1 MSIAI
6 IYPAQK
12 HSAYKIAA
20 ETFADLAKKVSSC
33 EARLITD
40 SEPLPDDCSRVVVI
54 GADSVNRLAADLP
67 ASWRVEYDCSGRVFS
82 GGFGAMLTR
91 EVWELD
97 EDGELYDLLE
107 CETLDMAVWD
117 GAEWATC

>member
-1 MSIAI
+1 MTD
-6 IYPAQK
+6 QT
-12 HSAYKIAA
+12 AA
-20 ETFADLAKKVSSC
+20 KTRTVYNADWTSGQFIEYSNGIEFRSDWGNGTIFDDEE
-33 EARLITD
+33 EARA
-40 SEPLPDDCSRVVVI
+40 EF
-54 GADSVNRLAADLP
+54 NRLADDLP
-67 ASWRVEYDCSGRVFS
+67 AAWRVEFDCSGRIFS

-117 GAEWATC
+117 GAEWVNC